1 MTAIPDA
8 AIDIVTRWEGLK
20 LKAYLCPAGVWT
32 IGYGSTGPDVVKG
45 LTITKAQAIT
55 LLRAD
60 LEIAADRIFA
70 RIGSVVTALSDNQY
84 AALISF
90 VFNLGANPQWT
101 IWKVLKAKAFD
112 QVPMQ
117 IMRFTKARDPATGK
131 LVTVKGL
138 VNRRTDEVKLW
149 TTPDEDDDKPEV
161 VMPSSTTRQ
170 VDTPPAPM
178 EKPAA
183 TSKSFVASAVTAG
196 AAVTAAV
203 PQGIEQVNKAV
214 APYADKSEWV
224 GNLVAILAGVAAA
237 CAVASLVFLWLKQR
251 NGRL

>member
-8 AIDIVTRWEGLK
+8 AIDIITRWEGLK

-32 IGYGSTGPDVVKG
+32 IGYGSTGPGVVKG
-45 LTITKAQAIT
+45 LTITKAQALT

-60 LEIAADRIFA
+60 LEIAADRIYA
-70 RIGSVVTALSDNQY
+70 RIGPVVLSLSDNQY

-90 VFNLGANPQWT
+90 VFNLGANANWT
-101 IWKVLKAKAFD
+101 IWKILKAKAFD
-112 QVPMQ
+112 QVPTQ
-117 IMRFTKARDPATGK
+117 LMRFTKARDPATGD
-131 LVTVKGL
+131 LVTVRGL

-149 TTPDEDDDKPEV
+149 TTPDEDDKPEV
-161 VMPSSTTRQ
+161 ILPSSTTRE
-170 VDTPPAPM
+170 VETPPAPM

-224 GNLVAILAGVAAA
+224 GNLVAVLAGLAAT
-237 CAVASLVFLWLKQR
+237 CAIASLVFLWLKQR

>member
-1 MTAIPDA
+1 MRAIPDA

-20 LKAYLCPAGVWT
+20 LTAYLCPAGVWT
-32 IGYGSTGPDVVKG
+32 IGYGSTGPDIVKG
-45 LTITKAQAIT
+45 KRINKAQAVE

-60 LEIAADRIFA
+60 LAIAADRLTA
-70 RIGSVVTALSDNQY
+70 RIGPVVHLLSANQY

-90 VFNLGANPQWT
+90 VFNLGANANWT
-101 IWKVLKAKAFD
+101 IWKILKAKAFD
-112 QVPMQ
+112 QVPGQ
-117 IMRFTKARDPATGK
+117 IMRFTKARDPATGQ
-131 LVTVKGL
+131 LVTVRGL

-149 TTPDEDDDKPEV
+149 TTPDLTAPEV
-161 VMPSSTTRQ
+161 VLPSSTTRA
-170 VDTPPAPM
+170 VDTPPTPM

-196 AAVTAAV
+196 AAVTAAI
-203 PQGIEQVNKAV
+203 PQGVEQVNKAV

-224 GNLVAILAGVAAA
+224 GNLVAVLAGLAAA
-237 CAVASLVFLWLKQR
+237 AAIASLVFLWIKQR

>member
-1 MTAIPDA
+1 MSAIPDA

-32 IGYGSTGPDVVKG
+32 IGYGSTGPNVVKG
-45 LTITKAQAIT
+45 LVITKAQALA

-60 LEIAADRIFA
+60 LEVAADRILT
-70 RIGSVVTALSDNQY
+70 RIGPVVTALSDNQY

-112 QVPMQ
+112 QVPTQ
-117 IMRFTKARDPATGK
+117 LMRFIKARDPDTGQ
-131 LVTVKGL
+131 LITLKGL

-149 TTPDEDDDKPEV
+149 TTPDEDEPEV
-161 VMPSSTTRQ
+161 IMPSGTTRE
-170 VDTPPAPM
+170 VETPPAPM

-183 TSKSFVASAVTAG
+183 TSRSFVASAVTAG

-224 GNLVAILAGVAAA
+224 GNLVAILSGVAAA
-237 CAVASLVFLWLKQR
+237 CAIAALVFLWLKQR